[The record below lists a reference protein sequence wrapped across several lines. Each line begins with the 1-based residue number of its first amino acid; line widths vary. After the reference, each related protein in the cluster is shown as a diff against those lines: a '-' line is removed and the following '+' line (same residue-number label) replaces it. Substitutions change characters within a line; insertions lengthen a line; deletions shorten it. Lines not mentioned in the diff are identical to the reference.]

1 MDFYKPR
8 ILDHLLKR
16 KLSGKGAVL
25 IEGPKWCEKTTTAEQ
40 TANSILYMANPTHL
54 DEYLNLADIDP
65 SLLLEGATPRLI
77 DELQIAPQL
86 WDAIRFEIDRRNQER
101 TKKLM
106 RSYARH
112 SGQSVPLETLRKDIL
127 NNEWIGLTV
136 LRSALMSTH
145 RKRSS

>member
-1 MDFYKPR
+1 
-8 ILDHLLKR
+8 
-16 KLSGKGAVL
+16 
-25 IEGPKWCEKTTTAEQ
+25 
-40 TANSILYMANPTHL
+40 MANPTHL

-136 LRSALMSTH
+136 LRSALISTH
-145 RKRSS
+145 